1 MHSRFGNSPRDR
13 RLPPPRLVRPP
24 VMAPPKPSTP
34 DMVTY
39 PKESFAPIELAP
51 EIRQHL
57 KPVKYDGESPMQ
69 GRVNTIEGW
78 DSWDMGQ
85 RLKFLREFVKDTAR
99 DPAIA
104 AKTAAIIRSTG
115 KSSREH
121 QAQWAA
127 LLKYVQRTIL
137 YVNEPNER
145 IQSAQYTLTERHGD
159 CLPDTTVLLC
169 DSGPK
174 AIKNV
179 TPGERIWGLGRWS
192 AVEAVVDKGVLVVD
206 EIRLANGSFFRATTG
221 HKVYLSTPHGLN
233 RIAVADVT
241 PGMFLASPAKPTGVE
256 VTEVRRR
263 VATVPCYD
271 IQTDDH
277 YVYLPAADVTVSNC
291 DDLAIC
297 LATLGES
304 VRLPWRFVISGRSTK
319 GERVRYVEGT
329 GPVPRDVVWSHIYL
343 CVGWPP
349 FQPSKWTFAEPTLDV
364 PLGWDTIAGRK
375 TEGRADMAG
384 RELAGSFLAASAP
397 DSKAAEAALKEA
409 EQEESLFVKVQ
420 KNIPWW
426 NVIGTVLATV
436 TTAVIVKSVV
446 EPRLARSSAPKKN
459 PKKRKAR

>member
-13 RLPPPRLVRPP
+13 RLPPPRMVRPP

-127 LLKYVQRTIL
+127 LLKFVQRTIL

-159 CLPDTTVLLC
+159 CDDC
-169 DSGPK
+169 
-174 AIKNV
+174 AI
-179 TPGERIWGLGRWS
+179 
-192 AVEAVVDKGVLVVD
+192 A
-206 EIRLANGSFFRATTG
+206 
-221 HKVYLSTPHGLN
+221 
-233 RIAVADVT
+233 
-241 PGMFLASPAKPTGVE
+241 
-256 VTEVRRR
+256 
-263 VATVPCYD
+263 
-271 IQTDDH
+271 
-277 YVYLPAADVTVSNC
+277 
-291 DDLAIC
+291 

-319 GERVRYVEGT
+319 GERTRYVEGT

-349 FQPSKWTFAEPTLDV
+349 FQPTKWTFAEPTLDV

-375 TEGRADMAG
+375 AEGRADMAG

-409 EQEESLFVKVQ
+409 EQEESIFVKAR

-446 EPRLARSSAPKKN
+446 EPRLARAAVPPRKKN